1 MFLYV
6 DFVELLLTIN
16 ETPNLDNS
24 KTAPD
29 AGLLEIAERLPPR
42 APKAPAI
49 DSYLEFPV
57 SFSKLQLIASVTL
70 CALMNNGTKTISNF
84 DMTFI
89 KNYLDPLPPD
99 PTEDPPPDEE
109 LLTLPDGG
117 EDGLEKLLLVLLGV
131 L

>member
-1 MFLYV
+1 
-6 DFVELLLTIN
+6 
-16 ETPNLDNS
+16 
-24 KTAPD
+24 
-29 AGLLEIAERLPPR
+29 
-42 APKAPAI
+42 
-49 DSYLEFPV
+49 
-57 SFSKLQLIASVTL
+57 
-70 CALMNNGTKTISNF
+70 MNNGTKTISNF

-117 EDGLEKLLLVLLGV
+117 EEGLEKLLLVLLGV